1 MWVVLNLL
9 YLLVLVAML
18 IKNMNRKN
26 NIKGQSLFEVV
37 LALFIIT
44 MIIVA
49 VVVLSTNSIANSL
62 FSRSKNQGSRYTQEA
77 IEWLRSQRETNY
89 ADFVV
94 YASSA
99 VYCLDTLS
107 FNNPGS
113 CSSSEYISGTNLVR
127 QLNFSQTLES
137 GKKVTTA
144 TVIAYWNDSKG
155 YHETR
160 SVTDFTDIR
169 QKEE

>member
-1 MWVVLNLL
+1 
-9 YLLVLVAML
+9 ML
-18 IKNMNRKN
+18 INLKSKRI
-26 NIKGQSLFEVV
+26 IKGQSLFEVV

-49 VVVLSTNSIANSL
+49 VVILSTNAISNSL
-62 FSRSKNQGSRYTQEA
+62 FSRSRNQGSRYTQEA
-77 IEWLRSQRETNY
+77 IEWLRSQREKNS

-107 FNNPGS
+107 FNNPGT
-113 CSSSEYISGTNLVR
+113 CGSSEFILNSNLVR
-127 QLNFSQTLES
+127 QVNFSQELVS
-137 GKKVTTA
+137 GKKITTA
-144 TVIAYWNDSKG
+144 VVITYWNDSKG

-160 SVTDFTDIR
+160 SVTDFSDIR
-169 QKEE
+169 EKED